1 MSFRLLKQDEMQIE
15 MRFCEHY
22 KRDQLNVVSVILISF
37 LSLMTE
43 VGSQMW
49 LLSKAEKHEK
59 TETLALQTN
68 ARISIDRYMLAW
80 TCPDINSPR

>member
-37 LSLMTE
+37 F
-43 VGSQMW
+43 
-49 LLSKAEKHEK
+49 KPY
-59 TETLALQTN
+59 
-68 ARISIDRYMLAW
+68 D
-80 TCPDINSPR
+80 

>member
-1 MSFRLLKQDEMQIE
+1 
-15 MRFCEHY
+15 
-22 KRDQLNVVSVILISF
+22 
-37 LSLMTE
+37 MTE